1 MGEGPLGLMASFTYT
16 QADLAGRV
24 IARLSE
30 VGISTAAGAGG
41 AVVPPSADRSLE
53 ALNRRA
59 LMKLGEIGF
68 GQDAEPEAAERIR
81 DASPNILAELVNRR
95 IYAPITEP
103 IAPEAFDPLATILA
117 ARVGLEF
124 GVPSAELQTLAAL
137 ADSARK
143 ALIAIGLPARVQAT
157 IPAILAEL
165 YTDRVYAFPVDDY
178 IRPDAFDGLA
188 AIISARL
195 ASDIAPDR
203 APLLAQEAA
212 MAETRLRRMRAQPAP
227 SRTLATSYF

>member
-1 MGEGPLGLMASFTYT
+1 MPFQTYT
-16 QADLAGRV
+16 QADLAARV

-59 LMKLGEIGF
+59 LIKLGEIGF
-68 GQDAEPEAAERIR
+68 GQDVEPEAAARIR
-81 DASPNILAELVNRR
+81 DISPEILAEIAARR

-117 ARVGLEF
+117 ARVATEF
-124 GVPSAELQTLAAL
+124 GVPSADLQTLAAL
-137 ADSARK
+137 ADAARK

-157 IPAILAEL
+157 IPAILADL

-188 AIISARL
+188 AICSARM
-195 ASDIAPDR
+195 ASDIAPER
-203 APLLAQEAA
+203 AALLAQEAA
-212 MAETRLRRMRAQPAP
+212 LAEARLRRMRAQPSP
-227 SRTLATSYF
+227 SRPVAQHYF